1 MDNGQP
7 SQLNNWTTGPEA
19 KGQPFFTP
27 GEGTQVPD
35 SNPDLSNSLQGD
47 AFNLDPR
54 KLGEN
59 AINSRESNE
68 GFNKENG
75 IEIENSENQQIPQEE
90 MNDLKLRGPIQI
102 DNSEII
108 LNEAN
113 AIKTDKHLNEKGVE
127 AVEKAV
133 GWLMAGKIDPS
144 TFNDNIREM
153 AKTNL
158 INSFGE
164 NSEWKGKK
172 AA

>member
-7 SQLNNWTTGPEA
+7 SQRNNWTTGPEA
-19 KGQPFFTP
+19 KGQPFFTL
-27 GEGTQVPD
+27 GEGIQGPD
-35 SNPDLSNSLQGD
+35 SNPDLPNSLQGD

-59 AINSRESNE
+59 AINSRESDE
-68 GFNKENG
+68 IFNKENG
-75 IEIENSENQQIPQEE
+75 IELENSENRQAPQEE
-90 MNDLKLRGPIQI
+90 MNDLKLRDPIQI

-113 AIKTDKHLNEKGVE
+113 AIRTDKNLNKKGVE

-133 GWLMAGKIDPS
+133 GGLMAGKIDPS

-153 AKTNL
+153 TKTNL
-158 INSFGE
+158 NNSFGE
-164 NSEWKGKK
+164 NSEWKDEKV
-172 AA
+172 A